1 MVWFYVNQA
10 NIRGVIMFEI
20 KIKLTTESCCL
31 IGNQTESFSV
41 GGVDQST
48 TIDENGR
55 PIIHG
60 SAFKGALRNI
70 VRELEKKEGNMEET
84 KKYVKRLIEKILEN
98 YKSEDIFKTEKI
110 KKMILNL
117 EKKLGSNEL
126 KAEYIFGMEGVNG
139 LPRIFCSDFRV
150 IESENKKEDYFLID
164 TKTCIEEVNGN
175 IISNPRTYKVIK
187 PGIKFE
193 GIIRFYN
200 PFFMTNEDETEK
212 IETPIEKEL
221 RDALG
226 MFNEGLYGIGNSRSR
241 GYGQIRVE
249 FDDEPKEGEYD
260 DKVRNKA

>member
-1 MVWFYVNQA
+1 MQKYFNLEWKE
-10 NIRGVIMFEI
+10 IEMFEI

-70 VRELEKKEGNMEET
+70 VREQEKKEGQMEKT
-84 KKYVKRLIEKILEN
+84 KEYVKCIINEILEK
-98 YKSEDIFKTEKI
+98 YRSEDIVKTEKI

-117 EKKLGSNEL
+117 ENKVNSKDL
-126 KAEYIFGMEGVNG
+126 KAEYIFGMEGING

-150 IESENKKEDYFLID
+150 IESKDKKIGDYFLID
-164 TKTCIEEVNGN
+164 TKNCIEEINGN
-175 IISNPRTYKVIK
+175 ILSNPRTYKVIK
-187 PGIKFE
+187 PGVEFE

-200 PFFMTNEDETEK
+200 PFLIEDENEIKK
-212 IETPIEKEL
+212 IETPIEKDL
-221 RDALG
+221 KDALR
-226 MFNEGLYGIGNSRSR
+226 MFNKGIYGIGNSKSR
-241 GYGQIRVE
+241 GYGQIRVA
-249 FDDEPKEGEYD
+249 FDNDQKEGKCD
-260 DKVRNKA
+260 DKV

>member
-1 MVWFYVNQA
+1 
-10 NIRGVIMFEI
+10 MFEI

-70 VRELEKKEGNMEET
+70 VREQEKKEGQMEKT
-84 KKYVKRLIEKILEN
+84 KEYVKCIINEILEK
-98 YKSEDIFKTEKI
+98 YRSEDIVKTEKI

-117 EKKLGSNEL
+117 ENKVNSKDL
-126 KAEYIFGMEGVNG
+126 KAEYIFGMEGING

-150 IESENKKEDYFLID
+150 IESKDKKIGDYFLID
-164 TKTCIEEVNGN
+164 TKNCIEEINGN
-175 IISNPRTYKVIK
+175 ILSNPRTYKVIK
-187 PGIKFE
+187 PGVEFE

-200 PFFMTNEDETEK
+200 PFLIEDENEIKK
-212 IETPIEKEL
+212 IETPIEKDL
-221 RDALG
+221 KDALR
-226 MFNEGLYGIGNSRSR
+226 MFNKGIYGIGNSKSR
-241 GYGQIRVE
+241 GYGQIRVA
-249 FDDEPKEGEYD
+249 FDND
-260 DKVRNKA
+260 

>member
-1 MVWFYVNQA
+1 
-10 NIRGVIMFEI
+10 MFEI

-117 EKKLGSNEL
+117 ENKVNSKDL

-164 TKTCIEEVNGN
+164 TKTCIEEINGN
-175 IISNPRTYKVIK
+175 ILSNPRTYKVIK
-187 PGIKFE
+187 PGVEFE
-193 GIIRFYN
+193 GVIRFYT
-200 PFFMTNEDETEK
+200 PFPIAAKEAKELEDSM
-212 IETPIEKEL
+212 EKEL
-221 RDALG
+221 RFALEL
-226 MFNEGLYGIGNSRSR
+226 FNNGIYGIGNSKSR

-249 FDDEPKEGEYD
+249 FCND
-260 DKVRNKA
+260 

>member
-1 MVWFYVNQA
+1 
-10 NIRGVIMFEI
+10 MFEI

-48 TIDENGR
+48 TIDENGK

-70 VRELEKKEGNMEET
+70 VREQEKKEGQMEKT
-84 KKYVKRLIEKILEN
+84 KMYVKCIINKILEK
-98 YKSEDIFKTEKI
+98 YQSEDIVKTEKI
-110 KKMILNL
+110 EKLISNL
-117 EKKLGSNEL
+117 ENKVNSNEL
-126 KAEYIFGMEGVNG
+126 KAEYIFWMEGDNG

-187 PGIKFE
+187 PGYNFE

-200 PFFMTNEDETEK
+200 PFFIVNEDEIKK
-212 IETPIEKEL
+212 IEAPIEKEL
-221 RDALG
+221 RDALK
-226 MFNEGLYGIGNSRSR
+226 MFNEGLYGIGNSKSR
-241 GYGQIRVE
+241 GYGRIRVE
-249 FDDEPKEGEYD
+249 FGDESK
-260 DKVRNKA
+260 

>member
-1 MVWFYVNQA
+1 MQKYFNLEWKE
-10 NIRGVIMFEI
+10 IEMFEI

-70 VRELEKKEGNMEET
+70 VREQEKKEGQMEKT
-84 KKYVKRLIEKILEN
+84 KEYVKCIINEILEK
-98 YKSEDIFKTEKI
+98 YRSEDIVKTEKI

-117 EKKLGSNEL
+117 ENKVNSKDL
-126 KAEYIFGMEGVNG
+126 KAEYIFGMEGING

-150 IESENKKEDYFLID
+150 IESKDKKIGDYFLID
-164 TKTCIEEVNGN
+164 TKNCIEEINGN
-175 IISNPRTYKVIK
+175 ILSKPRTYKVIK
-187 PGIKFE
+187 PGVEFE

-200 PFFMTNEDETEK
+200 PFLIEDENEIKK
-212 IETPIEKEL
+212 IETPIEKDL
-221 RDALG
+221 KDALR
-226 MFNEGLYGIGNSRSR
+226 MFNKGIYGIGNSKSR
-241 GYGQIRVE
+241 GYGQIRVA
-249 FDDEPKEGEYD
+249 FDNDQKEGKCD
-260 DKVRNKA
+260 DKV

>member
-1 MVWFYVNQA
+1 
-10 NIRGVIMFEI
+10 MFEI

-48 TIDENGR
+48 TIDENGK

-70 VRELEKKEGNMEET
+70 VREQEKKEGQMEKT
-84 KKYVKRLIEKILEN
+84 KMYVKCIINKILEK
-98 YKSEDIFKTEKI
+98 YQSEDIVKTEKI
-110 KKMILNL
+110 EKLISNL
-117 EKKLGSNEL
+117 ENKVNSNEL

-187 PGIKFE
+187 PGTKFE

-200 PFFMTNEDETEK
+200 PFFIVNEDEIKK
-212 IETPIEKEL
+212 IEAPIEKEL
-221 RDALG
+221 RDALK
-226 MFNEGLYGIGNSRSR
+226 MFNEGLYGIGNSKSR
-241 GYGQIRVE
+241 GYGRIRVE
-249 FDDEPKEGEYD
+249 FGDESK
-260 DKVRNKA
+260 

>member
-1 MVWFYVNQA
+1 
-10 NIRGVIMFEI
+10 MFEI

-48 TIDENGR
+48 TIDENGK

-70 VRELEKKEGNMEET
+70 VREQEKKEGQMEKT
-84 KKYVKRLIEKILEN
+84 KMYVKCIINKILEK
-98 YKSEDIFKTEKI
+98 YQSEDIVKTEKI
-110 KKMILNL
+110 EKLISNL
-117 EKKLGSNEL
+117 ENKVNSNEL

-164 TKTCIEEVNGN
+164 TKTGIEEVNGN

-187 PGIKFE
+187 PSTKFE

-200 PFFMTNEDETEK
+200 PFFIVNEDEIKK
-212 IETPIEKEL
+212 IEAPIEKEL
-221 RDALG
+221 RDALK
-226 MFNEGLYGIGNSRSR
+226 MFNEGLYGIGNSKSR
-241 GYGQIRVE
+241 GYGRIRVE
-249 FDDEPKEGEYD
+249 FGDESK
-260 DKVRNKA
+260 

>member
-1 MVWFYVNQA
+1 
-10 NIRGVIMFEI
+10 MFEI

-48 TIDENGR
+48 TIDENGK

-70 VRELEKKEGNMEET
+70 VREQEKKEGQME
-84 KKYVKRLIEKILEN
+84 KIKMYVKCIINKILEK
-98 YKSEDIFKTEKI
+98 YQSEDIVKTEKI
-110 KKMILNL
+110 EKLISNL
-117 EKKLGSNEL
+117 ENKVNSNEL

-187 PGIKFE
+187 PGVEFE

-200 PFFMTNEDETEK
+200 PFFIENEDEIKK
-212 IETPIEKEL
+212 IEAPIEKEL
-221 RDALG
+221 KDALR
-226 MFNEGLYGIGNSRSR
+226 MFNEGIYGIGNSKSR
-241 GYGQIRVE
+241 GYGQIRVD
-249 FDDEPKEGEYD
+249 FDND
-260 DKVRNKA
+260 

>member
-1 MVWFYVNQA
+1 
-10 NIRGVIMFEI
+10 MFEI

-70 VRELEKKEGNMEET
+70 VREQEKKEGQMEKT
-84 KKYVKRLIEKILEN
+84 KMYVKCIINKILEK
-98 YKSEDIFKTEKI
+98 YQSEDIVKTEKI
-110 KKMILNL
+110 EKLISNL
-117 EKKLGSNEL
+117 ENKVNSNEL

-187 PGIKFE
+187 PGTKFE

-200 PFFMTNEDETEK
+200 PFFIVNEDEIKK
-212 IETPIEKEL
+212 IEAPIEKEL
-221 RDALG
+221 RDALK
-226 MFNEGLYGIGNSRSR
+226 MFNEGLYGIGNSKSR
-241 GYGQIRVE
+241 GYGRIRVE
-249 FDDEPKEGEYD
+249 FGDESK
-260 DKVRNKA
+260 

>member
-1 MVWFYVNQA
+1 
-10 NIRGVIMFEI
+10 MFEI

-70 VRELEKKEGNMEET
+70 VREQEKKEGQMEKT
-84 KKYVKRLIEKILEN
+84 KEYVKCIINEILEK
-98 YKSEDIFKTEKI
+98 YRSEDIVKTEKI

-117 EKKLGSNEL
+117 ENKVNSKDR
-126 KAEYIFGMEGVNG
+126 KAEYIFGMEGING

-150 IESENKKEDYFLID
+150 IESKDKKIGDYFLID
-164 TKTCIEEVNGN
+164 TKNCIEEINGN
-175 IISNPRTYKVIK
+175 ILSNPRTYKVIK
-187 PGIKFE
+187 PGVEFE

-200 PFFMTNEDETEK
+200 PFLIEDENEIKK
-212 IETPIEKEL
+212 IETPIEKDL
-221 RDALG
+221 KDALR
-226 MFNEGLYGIGNSRSR
+226 MFNKGIYGIGNSKSR
-241 GYGQIRVE
+241 GYGQIRVA
-249 FDDEPKEGEYD
+249 FDNDQKEGKCD
-260 DKVRNKA
+260 DKV

>member
-1 MVWFYVNQA
+1 MQKYFNLEWKE
-10 NIRGVIMFEI
+10 IEMFEI

-70 VRELEKKEGNMEET
+70 VREQEKKEGQMEKIKE
-84 KKYVKRLIEKILEN
+84 YVKCTINEILEK
-98 YKSEDIFKTEKI
+98 YRSEDIVKTEKI

-117 EKKLGSNEL
+117 ENKVNSKDL
-126 KAEYIFGMEGVNG
+126 KAEYIFGMEGING

-150 IESENKKEDYFLID
+150 IESKDKKIGDYFLID
-164 TKTCIEEVNGN
+164 TKNCIEEINGN
-175 IISNPRTYKVIK
+175 ILSNPRTYKVIK
-187 PGIKFE
+187 PGVEFE

-200 PFFMTNEDETEK
+200 PFLIEDENEIKK
-212 IETPIEKEL
+212 IETPIEKDL
-221 RDALG
+221 KDALR
-226 MFNEGLYGIGNSRSR
+226 MFNKGIYGIGNSKSR
-241 GYGQIRVE
+241 GYGQIRVA
-249 FDDEPKEGEYD
+249 FDND
-260 DKVRNKA
+260 

>member
-1 MVWFYVNQA
+1 MQKYFNLEWKE
-10 NIRGVIMFEI
+10 IEMFEI

-70 VRELEKKEGNMEET
+70 VREQEKKEGQMEKT
-84 KKYVKRLIEKILEN
+84 KEYVKCIINELLEK
-98 YKSEDIFKTEKI
+98 YRSEDIVKTEKI

-117 EKKLGSNEL
+117 ENKVNSKDL
-126 KAEYIFGMEGVNG
+126 KAEYIFGMEGING

-150 IESENKKEDYFLID
+150 IESKDKKIGDYFLID
-164 TKTCIEEVNGN
+164 TKNCIEEINGN
-175 IISNPRTYKVIK
+175 ILSNPRTYKVIK
-187 PGIKFE
+187 PGVEFE

-200 PFFMTNEDETEK
+200 PFLIEDENEIKK
-212 IETPIEKEL
+212 IETPIEKDL
-221 RDALG
+221 KDALR
-226 MFNEGLYGIGNSRSR
+226 MFNKGIYGIGNSKSR
-241 GYGQIRVE
+241 GYGQIRVA
-249 FDDEPKEGEYD
+249 FDND
-260 DKVRNKA
+260 

>member
-1 MVWFYVNQA
+1 
-10 NIRGVIMFEI
+10 MFEI

-98 YKSEDIFKTEKI
+98 YKSEDIVKTEKI

-126 KAEYIFGMEGVNG
+126 KAEYIFGIEGVNG

-150 IESENKKEDYFLID
+150 IESKDRKIDDYFLID
-164 TKTCIEEVNGN
+164 TKTCIEEINGN

-187 PGIKFE
+187 PGVEFA

-200 PFFMTNEDETEK
+200 PFFITNEDEIKK
-212 IETPIEKEL
+212 IEAHIEKEL
-221 RDALG
+221 KDALR
-226 MFNEGLYGIGNSRSR
+226 MFNEGIYGIGNSKSR
-241 GYGQIRVE
+241 GYGQIRVA
-249 FDDEPKEGEYD
+249 FDNDQKEGKCD
-260 DKVRNKA
+260 DKV